1 MRAATAEGRKPTSVS
16 CIFPQ
21 AFSLKALVS
30 LGRKAGEEVETKSWL
45 RREVGIGPQAA
56 KWLGPEDHKSQRRA
70 TAEKGTQRCICH
82 FPLRH
87 LPTLKLHV
95 SRGKKHTKNRSW
107 GAIEISRNFISPMV
121 LGDKVLLQ
129 FKPSQTEDSSRH
141 SRFSVETLNIH
152 SQVRALP

>member
-70 TAEKGTQRCICH
+70 TTEKGTQRCICH

-87 LPTLKLHV
+87 LPTLKMHV
-95 SRGKKHTKNRSW
+95 SRGEKKTNKKQKLGSYRDKQKFHQPH
-107 GAIEISRNFISPMV
+107 GAGRQSFVAVQAQPDR
-121 LGDKVLLQ
+121 
-129 FKPSQTEDSSRH
+129 
-141 SRFSVETLNIH
+141 RF
-152 SQVRALP
+152 